1 MNILE
6 IENKAREIFEPWFSI
21 FSQESELENKERLF
35 EIFYSGYLAGTRYKT
50 GEKPY
55 RDISRLIKD
64 DVNKNL
70 DL

>member
-1 MNILE
+1 MNLVE
-6 IENKAREIFEPWFSI
+6 VKDKSKEIFDSWFSI
-21 FSQESELENKERLF
+21 FATEGESENKERLF
-35 EIFYSGYLAGTRYKT
+35 EIFYSGYLAGTRFNS
-50 GEKPY
+50 GEKSN

>member
-1 MNILE
+1 MNVFELKT
-6 IENKAREIFEPWFSI
+6 KAKEIFDQWFSI
-21 FSQESELENKERLF
+21 FSEKNEIENKERLF
-35 EIFYSGYLAGTRYKT
+35 EIFYSGYLAGTRFNT
-50 GEKPY
+50 GQKSN